1 MANLCFRSFFVFL
14 LFSVLG
20 AAAHAETEE
29 QLRIYVD
36 DNTQRMVEQLNR
48 ERGLFET
55 DPEAFYR
62 SMDQSMEGFVD
73 FRRFAARVMGRYA
86 RQATPVQRDE
96 FVTKLKRSLFERYGD
111 TLMDTRN
118 FRIEVQDA
126 KINPRDENRAAVDMQ
141 VITESGKRY
150 QITYSMYLAKSGQ
163 WMMENVI
170 VEGVNMGLSFRDW
183 FSQEMEANRDQVQM
197 VIDGWS
203 EVVDEMN
210 LEQAIDGEAEKK

>member
-1 MANLCFRSFFVFL
+1 MANLCFRSFLVFML
-14 LFSVLG
+14 LSVLG
-20 AAAHAETEE
+20 AFAHADTEE
-29 QLRIYVD
+29 QLRKYVD

-48 ERGLFET
+48 ERDLFKT

-73 FRRFAARVMGRYA
+73 FRRFAARVMGRHA
-86 RQATPVQRDE
+86 RQATPAQRDE

-118 FRIEVQDA
+118 FRIEVQEA
-126 KINPRDENRAAVDMQ
+126 KINPRDENRAAVNMQ
-141 VITESGKRY
+141 VITESNKRY

-183 FSQEMEANRDQVQM
+183 FGQEMEANRDQIQM

-203 EVVDEMN
+203 DVVGEKN
-210 LEQAIDGEAEKK
+210 LEQLIDDEAEQK